1 LYESILAEE
10 KGPVGIITINRPK
23 KLNAL
28 NTKVNAEIANAF
40 TKYSQKEEIRV
51 VILTG
56 GEKVFGAGADIDE
69 LANLNVMQAYQYSR
83 NFQQVSCEIENFPR
97 PVIAAIAGFC
107 LGGALELA
115 ISCDIRIASEKA
127 RLGVPEINLG
137 LYPGAGGTQRLA
149 RLIGPG
155 WAKLMLYTGQ
165 HIDANLA
172 YQTGLVQKVVPEGEA
187 LNEALKLAE
196 ELASKPGVALSSIK
210 NVVNTGVE
218 IDLTKGL
225 VVEARGFAMLWSTE
239 DFKEGTSAFIE
250 KRKAQFKHR

>member
-1 LYESILAEE
+1 MYENILVEE
-10 KGPVGIITINRPK
+10 RGPIGIITLNRPK

-28 NTKVNAEIANAF
+28 NTKVIAEIKNAF
-40 TKYSQKEEIRV
+40 TKYGENESIRV
-51 VILTG
+51 IIVTG

-69 LANLNVMQAYQYSR
+69 LTTLDVMQSYQYSR
-83 NFQQVSCEIENFPR
+83 TIQQIFYDIENFPK
-97 PVIAAIAGFC
+97 PVIAAIAGYC

-115 ISCDIRIASEKA
+115 LSCDIRIATEKA

-137 LYPGAGGTQRLA
+137 LFPGAGGTQRLA
-149 RLIGPG
+149 RFLSPG
-155 WAKLMLYTGQ
+155 WAKFMLYTGQ
-165 HIDANLA
+165 HIKASLA
-172 YQTGLVQKVVPEGEA
+172 YQIGLVQKVVPEGEV

-218 IDLTKGL
+218 IDITKGL
-225 VVEARGFAMLWSTE
+225 VVEARGFGMLMATE
-239 DFKEGTSAFIE
+239 DFKEGTSAFVE